1 MASCKKKK
9 HLRAFLDACV
19 TDSLFTEDLKTNVF
33 VCIIEIVK
41 NCMKSKLKHCF
52 SSKSLKYIAKNR
64 PLLKFLKSKRIS
76 LKKRRKRFLRCT
88 KREQKLFYNHILYDF
103 INNCLECD

>member
-1 MASCKKKK
+1 MACRKKK
-9 HLRAFLDACV
+9 HLRSFLDACV
-19 TDSLFTEDLKTNVF
+19 TDSLFTKDLKTNVF

-52 SSKSLKYIAKNR
+52 SSKTLKYIAKNIK
-64 PLLKFLKSKRIS
+64 LLKFLKSKKIS
-76 LKKRRKRFLRCT
+76 LKKRKKRFLRCS
-88 KREQKLFYNHILYDF
+88 KKEQKLFYNHILYDF

>member
-1 MASCKKKK
+1 MGCRKKK

-19 TDSLFTEDLKTNVF
+19 RDTLFTNGLKTKVF

-41 NCMKSKLKHCF
+41 NCLKKTLKDCF
-52 SSKSLKYIAKNR
+52 SSKSRRQILKNKK
-64 PLLKFLKSKRIS
+64 LLKFFTNKKIS
-76 LKKRRKRFLRCT
+76 IKKRKKRFIQCS
-88 KREQKLFYNHILYDF
+88 KKEQKLFNNHILYDF